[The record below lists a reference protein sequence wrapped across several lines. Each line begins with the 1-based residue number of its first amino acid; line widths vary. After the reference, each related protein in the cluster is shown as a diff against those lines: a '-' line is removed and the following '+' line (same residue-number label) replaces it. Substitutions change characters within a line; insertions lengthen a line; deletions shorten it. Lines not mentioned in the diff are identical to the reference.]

1 MSIANEITRLQNAK
15 SAIATAISQKGVS
28 VPANTK
34 LDGMASL
41 IGQIKHGSSLETSVV
56 HDVGSAVGGTIYY
69 IDKNGQGQR
78 RDGTNWVD
86 DVVPKGSYYIV
97 DFAYATDGFYLEGCE
112 LVHGY
117 GPVVS
122 TVGDPENYVVILKI
136 TGDRATAMI

>member
-1 MSIANEITRLQNAK
+1 MSTANEITRLGNAK
-15 SAIATAISQKGVS
+15 SAIAAAIKNKGVT
-28 VPANTK
+28 VPATTK
-34 LDGMASL
+34 LDGMAEL
-41 IGQIKHGSSLETSVV
+41 IGQIQQGSSLETSVV

-78 RDGTNWVD
+78 RDGTDWVD

-97 DFAYATDGFYLEGCE
+97 DFGYAANGFYLEGCE
-112 LVHGY
+112 LVHAY